1 MIAHSGERR
10 FDLGQQVALFFAG
23 AEFIRTLTCVKSPG
37 WRMCENGEM
46 RLSAAQTA
54 LDTSA
59 AVAPETR
66 TVPFSSKRLVREWET
81 LEAMIRIHCRDH
93 HEAKAALCVEC
104 QELLDYAGVRLERC
118 RFGAEK
124 PTCAK
129 CPVHCY
135 QSARRDQVKAVMRD
149 AGPRMIWEHPVRSLR
164 RWLDGF
170 RKAPG

>member
-10 FDLGQQVALFFAG
+10 FDLGQQIALFFAG

-37 WRMCENGEM
+37 WRMCENGGM

-54 LDTSA
+54 SDTSA

-66 TVPFSSKRLVREWET
+66 TVPFSSKRLIREWET

-104 QELLDYAGVRLERC
+104 RSFWIMPGCGWNAAGLARKNR
-118 RFGAEK
+118 RA
-124 PTCAK
+124 P
-129 CPVHCY
+129 
-135 QSARRDQVKAVMRD
+135 SAPSIV
-149 AGPRMIWEHPVRSLR
+149 ISLR
-164 RWLDGF
+164 AVIRS
-170 RKAPG
+170 RR